1 MRRRIGTNLL
11 VVLVTCVVGLAFVEL
26 CLRLFVPTKIVGK
39 MPQYVHSFHPVVG
52 TVLTNG
58 FHSDD
63 AHVDDKDQHW
73 VETTI
78 NDLGARSTRAMEPT
92 KRGLRVLVLGDSITF
107 GYGVRDD
114 EAYPSYLDGL
124 LREVD
129 AGADVLNTGI
139 SGSSNIRQM
148 LYYGAIGRSFQADHV
163 VLQVYLGNDLWQ
175 NWRER
180 DGPAS
185 CTRYGIG
192 QPFEEGTT
200 EAFRVGY
207 EKTAIYVSLSSWQA
221 LDERLH
227 FRSLAYRTLT
237 DGALRIPFVASAA
250 EDLGLVH
257 VRAHRPVY
265 NYVDH
270 PGTDLDKARFSCER
284 IVAFERDVE
293 RDRARLSVL
302 VVPLYADQPDAAG
315 DAFVACLEEQGVDT
329 LDRAF
334 FADAH
339 AYYTMARSA
348 PQGHFMPSGNQVIAA
363 ALFGHLAKNEGW
375 DAAAI
380 DRALTEVLDFEIPLT
395 TPAALVT
402 DGPDN
407 AVRFERLEGR
417 PRLERRALRSAT
429 GPAPTSPAT
438 PPSRFPMASDGVPF
452 TYEQKWSI
460 GTVAFDVELDPT
472 TIESVVLRDAG
483 EASMQPSVMR
493 VYDGEGRLLAV
504 ASKKFGD
511 PGNVLATQ
519 PIGEVERLRIEVVR
533 AVGTKGFRLEG
544 FELVSR

>member
-11 VVLVTCVVGLAFVEL
+11 VVLVTCVVGFVFLEL
-26 CLRLFVPTKIVGK
+26 FLRFFVPPKLVGK

-52 TVLTNG
+52 TVLTPG

-63 AHVDDKDQHW
+63 ARVDDKDQHW

-78 NDLGARSTRAMEPT
+78 NALGARSTRAMHRT

-124 LREVD
+124 LRQVD
-129 AGADVLNTGI
+129 EGADVLNTGI

-148 LYYGAIGRSFQADHV
+148 LYYDAIGRSFQADRV

-192 QPFEEGTT
+192 QPFEAGTT

-207 EKTAIYVSLSSWQA
+207 EETAIHVSLSSWQA
-221 LDERLH
+221 YDEQLH

-250 EDLGLVH
+250 QDLGLVH
-257 VRAHRPVY
+257 VRAHHPVY

-293 RDRARLSVL
+293 RDGAKLSVM
-302 VVPLYADQPDAAG
+302 VVPLHADQADAIG
-315 DAFVACLEEQGVDT
+315 DAFVACLAEHGVDT
-329 LDRAF
+329 LDRTF

-348 PQGHFMPSGNQVIAA
+348 PQGHFMPTGNQVIAA
-363 ALFGHLAKNEGW
+363 ALFRHLAKAEGW
-375 DAAAI
+375 DTPEV
-380 DRALTEVLDFEIPLT
+380 DRALTEVLEFRIPQT

-407 AVRFERLEGR
+407 AARFQSLEGR
-417 PRLERRALRSAT
+417 PRLGRRALRSAT
-429 GPAPTSPAT
+429 GPEPTSPAT
-438 PPSRFPMASDGVPF
+438 PPSRFPMASEGVRF

-460 GTVAFDVELDPT
+460 GAVAFDVELDPT
-472 TIESVVLRDAG
+472 TIESVVLRDSGDA
-483 EASMQPSVMR
+483 EMQPSVMR
-493 VYDGEGRLLAV
+493 VYDGDGRLLAL
-504 ASKKFGD
+504 ASKRFGD
-511 PGNVLATQ
+511 PGTALATRA
-519 PIGEVERLRIEVVR
+519 IGEVERLHIEVVR

-544 FELVSR
+544 FELVLP